1 MSPPGRPKGEYRSA
15 QREGTPVTA
24 PGTAASAAARPDR
37 VSLRR
42 DGAVAHVTLAHEGR
56 LNAITISM
64 WQALRRT
71 FEALSAD
78 DTVRCVILAGQGGH
92 FAAGA
97 DIREFPS
104 QRADHAGVQRYH
116 REVLAPALRAVADCP
131 HPVVAA
137 IEGVCVGG
145 GLEIAC
151 QCDLRIAAD
160 SARFGVPIGRLG
172 FPMAPD
178 EMRGLLALA
187 GRAAALAI
195 LLEGRVFD
203 AAEALRL
210 GLLTRVAPAGS
221 VAAEAARSAADILRG
236 APLAAR
242 LNKRLA
248 RRLLDPAPLDEAE
261 YQDFFSYADSRDHR
275 EGVRAFLAG
284 ESPTFTGD

>member
-1 MSPPGRPKGEYRSA
+1 M
-15 QREGTPVTA
+15 Q
-24 PGTAASAAARPDR
+24 RPDR
-37 VSLRR
+37 VTLRR
-42 DGAVAHVTLAHEGR
+42 EGAVAHVALVHEGR
-56 LNAITISM
+56 LNAITVSM
-64 WQALRRT
+64 WHELRAV

-78 DTVRCVILAGQGGH
+78 ETVRCVVVGGQGGN

-97 DIREFPS
+97 DIREFPRE
-104 QRADHAGVQRYH
+104 RAGHDLVQRYH
-116 REVLAPALRAVADCP
+116 REVLAPALRAVALCP

-151 QCDLRIAAD
+151 QCDLRIAAE

-187 GRAAALAI
+187 GRAATLAI

-203 AAEALRL
+203 AAEAQRL
-210 GLLTRVAPAGS
+210 GLLTRVVPAGR
-221 VAAEAARSAADILRG
+221 VAAEAARSVADILRG

-242 LNKRLA
+242 LNKRLS

-261 YQDFFSYADSRDHR
+261 YRDFFSYADSRDHR

-284 ESPTFTGD
+284 EPPTFNGD